1 MTTSTLKKE
10 FKEKI
15 APELAKKIGRDNVH
29 AIPQIEKINVNFGM
43 GSILQGSKD
52 YEEFVEN
59 IAQITGQRPVA
70 RLSRKAISNFKLREG
85 MPVGLTVTLRGS
97 RMYDFLNK
105 MINVVSP
112 RIRDFRGFAAKSFD
126 GHGNYSFGI
135 KEHTVFPEINPDDI
149 VRIHGIEIT
158 IVTTAKNDDEA
169 RNLLDAFNFPFRKD
183 QTTQENK

>member
-1 MTTSTLKKE
+1 MTTATLQKE

-15 APELAKKIGRDNVH
+15 APQLAKHTGRSNLH
-29 AIPQIEKINVNFGM
+29 AIPRIEKINVNFGM

-59 IAQITGQRPVA
+59 ISQITGQKPVVK
-70 RLSRKAISNFKLREG
+70 LSRKAISNFKLREN
-85 MPVGLTVTLRGS
+85 MPVGLSVTLRGT

-105 MINVVSP
+105 FINIVSP
-112 RIRDFRGFAAKSFD
+112 RIRDFRGFPTKSFD

-169 RNLLDAFNFPFRKD
+169 RKLLDAFNFPFRKD
-183 QTTQENK
+183 QQEGK